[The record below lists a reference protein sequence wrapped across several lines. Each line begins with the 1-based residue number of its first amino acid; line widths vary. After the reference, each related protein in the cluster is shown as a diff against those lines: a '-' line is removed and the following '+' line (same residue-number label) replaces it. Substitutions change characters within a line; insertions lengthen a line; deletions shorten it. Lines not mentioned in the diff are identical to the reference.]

1 MMLFKIA
8 WKNIWRNRTRS
19 LVLIAAVVLGL
30 WGGLAMVSFS
40 LGMMDQRARDQIET
54 LISHLQI
61 HHPEFREERKVAFVI
76 PEGMEMLQEIQQKED
91 IVGATG
97 RSLAMGM
104 LASPR
109 KSIGAM
115 ASGVIPES
123 EAVVTRLED
132 KIVEGT
138 YFPENARNPILV
150 SKRAADL
157 LNVKVRSK
165 VTLTSQ
171 NAEGE
176 MVASAFRV
184 SGLFETIDAKY
195 DESHVFVRL
204 EDLQKM
210 LEQEGEIHEIAILLP
225 GKEEVLPV
233 QTALVEAYPEVKV
246 ENWKEVSPEMSMMAD
261 SMDQV
266 IWIFVGIVVIGLFF
280 GIINTMLMAVLER
293 KDETGMLMAIGMKRA
308 QVFKMILWE
317 STLLSL
323 IGVPIG
329 ILLTQITVGALG
341 NVGIDMSAFAE
352 GLAQV
357 GMSTK
362 VYPMMEPRF
371 YVIVA
376 IQVFLVAIL
385 GSIYPAFKAVGIKNG
400 STIFLLIMLT
410 PLTMG
415 LSLIAA
421 IILFY
426 KTRNNY
432 TPQYITR

>member
-1 MMLFKIA
+1 MLFRIA

-54 LISHLQI
+54 LISHAQI
-61 HHPEFREERKVAFVI
+61 HHPEFREERKVEFVI
-76 PEGMEMLQEIQQKED
+76 PEGEQVLSEIQQNDD

-109 KSIGAM
+109 KSIGVM
-115 ASGVIPES
+115 ATGVMPES
-123 EAVVTRLED
+123 EAIVTKLD
-132 KIVEGT
+132 GKIVEGK
-138 YFPENARNPILV
+138 YFPEKARNPILI
-150 SKRAADL
+150 SKRAAKL
-157 LNVKVRSK
+157 LNIKLRSK

-195 DESHVFVRL
+195 DEANAFVRVK
-204 EDLQKM
+204 DLQKM
-210 LEQEGEIHEIAILLP
+210 LGQKGEIHEIAILLNS
-225 GKEEVLPV
+225 KEEVLPI
-233 QTALVEAYPEVKV
+233 QAELAEAYPEIKV

-293 KDETGMLMAIGMKRA
+293 KEETGMLMAIGMKRA

-323 IGVPIG
+323 VGVPLG
-329 ILLTQITVGALG
+329 ILLTQITVGIMG
-341 NVGIDMSAFAE
+341 NVGLDMSAFSE
-352 GLAQV
+352 GLAQM

-362 VYPMMEPRF
+362 VYPMMEPRY

-400 STIFLLIMLT
+400 STIFLLIVLT

-415 LSLIAA
+415 LSLIGAA
-421 IILFY
+421 ILFFR
-426 KTRNNY
+426 TRNKY
-432 TPQYITR
+432 TPQYIVR